1 MVVFFLIPRLFK
13 CNIKVS

>member
-1 MVVFFLIPRLFK
+1 MVGFFLFPRLFK